1 MPQLIAMVIVVV
13 GAMIYMFQT
22 FGGTGD
28 KIEGIAQKTSIITE
42 INNIRNGL
50 QLAVRAGDIEK
61 TVTAVAA
68 QAAVAD
74 DPLTPGIDE
83 SSPARAAIPAG
94 DTTLIGLAVLG
105 YFADQM
111 NDEIGNNAVVVGA
124 YNATNNTAGQQNT
137 YSAISFGGE
146 TNPGMNLSLVVGD
159 ANTRPGIRVQLLN
172 ELAANAAFLES
183 QISTDLRA
191 VAAIDR
197 TTVNGAAV
205 ALLDDGEVPVANRPA
220 GVVDATG
227 TAGTATDNLD
237 DGVFTIYFK
246 DMPQTIAP

>member
-28 KIEGIAQKTSIITE
+28 KIEGIAQKTSIVTE

-61 TVTAVAA
+61 SVTAVAA
-68 QAAVAD
+68 QTAVAAVA
-74 DPLTPGIDE
+74 E
-83 SSPARAAIPAG
+83 SGTVGQAGYVAPVAAVPARAAIPAG

-111 NDEIGNNAVVVGA
+111 NDEIGNNSKTVGT
-124 YNATNNTAGQQNT
+124 YSATTDTAGQQNT

-146 TNPGMNLSLVVGD
+146 TTPGMNISMVVG
-159 ANTRPGIRVQLLN
+159 AAGTRPGIRVQLLN
-172 ELAANAAFLES
+172 GLASNAAFLES
-183 QISTDLRA
+183 QIATDLESIA
-191 VAAIDR
+191 SIDR
-197 TTVNGAAV
+197 TTVDGSAVTLNAAG
-205 ALLDDGEVPVANRPA
+205 DVPTANA
-220 GVVDATG
+220 STTSTAAT
-227 TAGTATDNLD
+227 

-246 DMPQTIAP
+246 DMPQGIVN